1 MLHLIPAPLHRLALR
16 LAHRLRKR
24 WPWLTGYSGAGVSV
38 IGLDEAG
45 RVLLVRHGYGS
56 GKWSL
61 PGGGVGKG
69 EDPEACARREMRE
82 ELGCELEDLAL
93 AASFEHPLHGAAHRA
108 YVFTAR
114 FRGDPRPDGREVIE
128 ARWFARDALPEGLA
142 APARRRLLL
151 AFPEISASSRSS

>member
-16 LAHRLRKR
+16 VAHRLLKR
-24 WPWLTGYSGAGVSV
+24 WHRLTGNAGGGVSV
-38 IGLDEAG
+38 IGVDGRG

-61 PGGGVGKG
+61 PGGGLGKG

-82 ELGCELEDLAL
+82 ELNCVLEDVVLV
-93 AASFEHPLHGAAHRA
+93 ASFEEPLYGAVHRA
-108 YVFTAR
+108 FVFTAR
-114 FRGDPRPDGREVIE
+114 FGGEPRPDGREVID
-128 ARWFARDALPEGLA
+128 ARWFARDDLPDGLA

-151 AFPEISASSRSS
+151 AFPELSAPLRSS

>member
-16 LAHRLRKR
+16 VAHRLRK
-24 WPWLTGYSGAGVSV
+24 PWRRLTGTAGGGVSV
-38 IGLDEAG
+38 IGADGDG

-61 PGGGVGKG
+61 PGGGLGKG

-82 ELGCELEDLAL
+82 ELGCELEDVVLV
-93 AASFEHPLHGAAHRA
+93 ASFEETHYGAVHRA

-114 FRGDPRPDGREVIE
+114 FSGEPRPDGREVME

-151 AFPEISASSRSS
+151 AFPEMSASSRSS